1 MFFEPYG
8 CDVQKCGGSRPA
20 VSCDSRKGGEE
31 QDTCLLSGPD
41 RCQRLS
47 FHCKFIT
54 RLSQLIRHSHN
65 VRHNLF
71 LFILCLIQ
79 LKTLLAIRWEGKLY
93 QTSVSTN
100 TQVLQHSPWQ
110 TPTKERSGGRS
121 GTPPQKPGNTHRQR
135 YPYHF
140 LRSNLL
146 IADWLLKNHFYNV
159 QEFLECDIDITFSSI
174 SGKYRVWFYIR
185 ILFLHVIVTVSVNDV
200 NLLNGFYFFAQN
212 KMYMFKIYLQI
223 RF

>member
-54 RLSQLIRHSHN
+54 RLSQMIRHSHN
-65 VRHNLF
+65 VIHD
-71 LFILCLIQ
+71 LFICILCPIQ
-79 LKTLLAIRWEGKLY
+79 LNTLLAIRWEGTLY
-93 QTSVSTN
+93 QTSVNTK

-110 TPTKERSGGRS
+110 TPTKERPGGRS
-121 GTPPQKPGNTHRQR
+121 GTWPQKPRSTPRLRH
-135 YPYHF
+135 PYHF

-159 QEFLECDIDITFSSI
+159 QEFLECHIHITFSSI
-174 SGKYRVWFYIR
+174 SGKYRVQFYIR
-185 ILFLHVIVTVSVNDV
+185 IFILTCYCYS
-200 NLLNGFYFFAQN
+200 
-212 KMYMFKIYLQI
+212 MCE
-223 RF
+223 